1 MSQSEK
7 FSKMTKPETVDEYIN
22 SAPEYAREKLEEIRS
37 LLKTVAPNATEEL
50 KWGQPVFIE
59 KRILFSY
66 AAFKKHLRFMPT
78 GPSLEPF
85 KEELSHFNK
94 GKDTI
99 QFDYDKPL
107 PASLIKKIATYRYK
121 DVIENDA
128 KWMY

>member
-1 MSQSEK
+1 MPD
-7 FSKMTKPETVDEYIN
+7 MTKPKTVDEYIN
-22 SAPEYAREKLEEIRS
+22 STPEHAQEKLEEIRS
-37 LLKTVAPNATEEL
+37 LLKNVAPNATEEL
-50 KWGQPVFIE
+50 NWGQPVFIE

-85 KEELSHFNK
+85 KKELSQFTT

-107 PASLIKKIATYRYK
+107 PADLIKKIATYRYK